1 MIKQLINSGK
11 ILRHTN
17 DIVLLQLFTINYQQE
32 QLEQQLRIHTYIC
45 IKKQLFTLLTK
56 QITFKYYY

>member
-32 QLEQQLRIHTYIC
+32 QLEQQLRIHTYIHMY
-45 IKKQLFTLLTK
+45 KKTTAYATYK
-56 QITFKYYY
+56 TNNI